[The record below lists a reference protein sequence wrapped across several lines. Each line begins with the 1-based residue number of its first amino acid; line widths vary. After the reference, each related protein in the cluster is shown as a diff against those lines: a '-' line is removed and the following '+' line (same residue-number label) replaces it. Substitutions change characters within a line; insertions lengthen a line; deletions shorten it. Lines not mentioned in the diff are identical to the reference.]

1 MLLSAVNYG
10 RNAAPSLQ
18 TRSIAVHCGQTNCHC
33 DSIDMFKA
41 VPRLGQ
47 YQGFGHRLTP
57 QNVAAASKLCEDVM
71 IDVPEEQ
78 QPSDAGQQ
86 EDSEDTLTSRDTLST
101 AKLCEDATVDIQEEQ
116 EPPDTSTDS

>member
-1 MLLSAVNYG
+1 MRDYLEKKNVFLK
-10 RNAAPSLQ
+10 
-18 TRSIAVHCGQTNCHC
+18 TRSTLNTQACFPIVTRCSFCR
-33 DSIDMFKA
+33 FKA